1 MTLSLEQPAAGSLPS
16 EQDALA
22 ARGRATGLLTAAG
35 ATIVMPTWSAFDYI
49 LEPEL
54 VGTFAVL
61 RLACIVP
68 MAALLYV
75 LYARPLGRRHP
86 GLVTTA
92 VLAIVQLE
100 VGWMIPQVEHLEF
113 YVLGGSLLLYAS
125 GAVLATRPQWTLVLA
140 TVIWVGIGLG
150 QLTTAGSLN
159 AESWLATSIFLTT
172 ATIIGVFSH
181 LVRYRSQ
188 RTEIRARL
196 ALEQEQEHTRELLA
210 QLHQLSTEDP
220 LTGLANRRRWDQV
233 LAAACARTGRT
244 GGAVAVV
251 LVDVDHLKAIND
263 LNGHAG
269 GDEVLR
275 QVADVLR
282 AGVRTGDLVARLG
295 GDEMG
300 ILLPGVD
307 TERAVALAEQIRA
320 TAADMAPAVDR
331 TKKVTLSLGVASSG
345 DRTIGADEL
354 TAEADIQLYRAKE
367 TRDAVASADSPSR
380 LNTGAKLLL

>member
-1 MTLSLEQPAAGSLPS
+1 MTLSLEQPAAEPLAS
-16 EQDALA
+16 EQAVLA
-22 ARGRATGLLTAAG
+22 ARGRATGLVTAAG

-49 LEPEL
+49 LEPRL

-61 RLACIVP
+61 RLACFVP

-75 LYARPLGRRHP
+75 LYARPLGLRHP
-86 GLVTTA
+86 GAVTTA

-113 YVLGGSLLLYAS
+113 YLLGGSLLLYAS
-125 GAVLATRPQWTLVLA
+125 GAVLATRPQWTAVLA

-159 AESWLATSIFLTT
+159 AESWLAASIFLGT
-172 ATIIGVFSH
+172 AAIIGVFSH

-188 RTEIRARL
+188 RTEILARL
-196 ALEQEQEHTRELLA
+196 ALEQEQRHTRRLLA

-233 LAAACARTGRT
+233 LEAACARTGRP

-251 LVDVDHLKAIND
+251 LVDVDQLKAIND

-275 QVADVLR
+275 QIADVLR
-282 AGVRTGDLVARLG
+282 AGVRAGDLVARLG

-300 ILLPGVD
+300 ILLPGVE
-307 TERAVALAEQIRA
+307 TARAVALAEQIRA
-320 TAADMAPAVDR
+320 AASELVPAVDR
-331 TKKVTLSLGVASSG
+331 TEQVTLSLGVASSG
-345 DRTIGADEL
+345 NRTIGPDEL
-354 TAEADIQLYRAKE
+354 TAEADIQLYLAKQ
-367 TRDAVASADSPSR
+367 TRNAVASADSQS
-380 LNTGAKLLL
+380 LLTVRT